1 MSPDILIV
9 AGEPSGDRWAA
20 GLIRELLKLS
30 PQAHLRGVGGVLMRK
45 AGAQIIC
52 DSSGW
57 AAIGAADAVRVG
69 PTVLLGMRSLRKEIS
84 LRPPDVLV
92 LIDFGAFNV
101 RLARWAR
108 SRPVG
113 FPGRA
118 GAQSKPMKILYYFP
132 PRSWSKSGTRGQLPD
147 LVDAIA
153 APFAWSARRLSGG
166 RARVEWVGHPLLD
179 EPRPSGEV
187 SEDRRAIAR
196 ELGLDLDR
204 PIVALAPGSRK
215 QELERH
221 LPLMR
226 EVARELK
233 TFLPDVQ
240 FLLSRAPS
248 APSSAPEVWQA
259 GFPQPTLVTE
269 GLDPQ
274 AIQLADAA
282 AVASGTAT
290 LELAIMGVPM
300 VVVYRGSP
308 LATLEFWLTKL
319 VRGGIRWVSLPNII
333 AEREVVPELLGR
345 RASPERV
352 VSALLGLLEAGRA
365 EIVRRD
371 LKQVAEMLGPAG
383 ASERTAR
390 MALELCADGAT
401 NVARVPRP

>member
-20 GLIRELLKLS
+20 GLVRELLKLS
-30 PQAHLRGVGGVLMRK
+30 PHARVRGVGGVLMRK
-45 AGAQIIC
+45 AGAQIVC
-52 DSSGW
+52 DSSSW
-57 AAIGAADAVRVG
+57 AAIGVADALRVG
-69 PTVLLGMRSLRKEIS
+69 PTVLLGMSRLRKEIS

-108 SRPVG
+108 RRPFG

-118 GAQSKPMKILYYFP
+118 GAQGRPMKTLYYFP
-132 PRSWSKSGTRGQLPD
+132 PRSWSRSAGPRQLPN

-153 APFAWSARRLSGG
+153 APFPWSARNLSGG

-179 EPRPSGEV
+179 ELRPSGEV
-187 SEDRRAIAR
+187 SEDTRTVAR
-196 ELGLDLDR
+196 ELGLDPDR
-204 PIVALAPGSRK
+204 PIVALAPGSRR
-215 QELERH
+215 QELKRH

-233 TFLPDVQ
+233 KLLPDVQ

-248 APSSAPEVWQA
+248 AASNVPEVWQA
-259 GFPQPTLVTE
+259 GFPRPTVVTE
-269 GLDPQ
+269 GLNPQ
-274 AIQLADAA
+274 AIRLADAA
-282 AVASGTAT
+282 VVASGTAT

-308 LATLEFWLTKL
+308 LGTVQFWLTQL
-319 VRGGIRWVSLPNII
+319 VRGIRWVSLPNII
-333 AEREVVPELLGR
+333 AEKEVAPELLGR
-345 RASPERV
+345 RASPGRV
-352 VSALLGLLEAGRA
+352 VSAVLRLLDSGQA
-365 EIVRRD
+365 EMVRRE
-371 LKQVAEMLGPAG
+371 LRQVAEMLGPAG

-390 MALELCADGAT
+390 MALELCGRAE
-401 NVARVPRP
+401 

>member
-30 PQAHLRGVGGVLMRK
+30 PQAHLRGVGGVLMRQ

-57 AAIGAADAVRVG
+57 AAIGVADAVRVG

-84 LRPPDVLV
+84 LRPPDVLI

-108 SRPVG
+108 RRP
-113 FPGRA
+113 FDSAQGRR
-118 GAQSKPMKILYYFP
+118 MKILYYFP

-179 EPRPSGEV
+179 ELRPSGEV

-215 QELERH
+215 QELKRH

-233 TFLPDVQ
+233 AFLPDVQ

-248 APSSAPEVWQA
+248 AAASAPQVWQA
-259 GFPQPTLVTE
+259 GFPQPTAVTE
-269 GLDPQ
+269 GLNPQ
-274 AIQLADAA
+274 AVQLADAA
-282 AVASGTAT
+282 VVASGTAT

-352 VSALLGLLEAGRA
+352 VSAVLRLLDEGQSET
-365 EIVRRD
+365 VRRD
-371 LKQVAEMLGPAG
+371 LKRVAEMLGPAG

-390 MALELCADGAT
+390 MALELCA
-401 NVARVPRP
+401 ARPG